1 MSGEMDAPSDSDPA
15 DLLPL
20 LVELSSH
27 KAAAARTAPPGTGH
41 RDAGGETQQPGNSS
55 AASGPADEELKP
67 RYAELN
73 MWVTEWFAPVIERR
87 LQSGRGSTPGL
98 YWCEFWWD
106 HPEAIFRLYAI
117 WREWEKARAGDTM
130 SAWARDHT
138 LTRTGVEARQVP
150 AGLLFGFVTASV
162 RYCRCVSRARR
173 FPAVCA
179 ARHAGQRPRRRY
191 PAGRPHTWPPAH
203 RADRAASRSVANAS
217 FQAARP
223 YTR

>member
-1 MSGEMDAPSDSDPA
+1 MSGETDAPSDSDPA

-55 AASGPADEELKP
+55 AAPGPADEELKP

-130 SAWARDHT
+130 SAWARDHLDPHLAV
-138 LTRTGVEARQVP
+138 LTSELGPFGGCEPGSDKHEPIHVKRNPLPVKP
-150 AGLLFGFVTASV
+150 APSSV
-162 RYCRCVSRARR
+162 LSKLPDWERKDGAAVAAVSR
-173 FPAVCA
+173 
-179 ARHAGQRPRRRY
+179 
-191 PAGRPHTWPPAH
+191 
-203 RADRAASRSVANAS
+203 
-217 FQAARP
+217 
-223 YTR
+223 